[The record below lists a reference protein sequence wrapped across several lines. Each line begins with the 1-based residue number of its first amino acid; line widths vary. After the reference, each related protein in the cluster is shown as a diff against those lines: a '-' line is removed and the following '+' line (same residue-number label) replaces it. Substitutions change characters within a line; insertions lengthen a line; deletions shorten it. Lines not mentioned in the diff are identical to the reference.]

1 MDKGETDRYAG
12 IVRNTR
18 LILFGRLV
26 LPKWFLLAVVCSV
39 LPLAANSASNSSRWF
54 ARSWQTEEGLANNAV
69 SGITQTTDGY
79 LWVAT
84 AVSLERF
91 DGIDFEEIACTNFVP
106 APNRGVLAMIPS
118 RSGSLWLAM
127 DRGPIVRL
135 SSTRTQVFT
144 THDGLP
150 DRTAQKL
157 AEDATGAL
165 WIAYRGGA
173 VCRIVNGKVTTFGP
187 EAGVPRSLVYSLA
200 TDLQGRVWLAAGT
213 NLYRFAS
220 EKFAREIT
228 TRDPIGAIALARG
241 GGIWLCAGSHLCRY
255 RDGLEEVG
263 AFDLGPAD
271 NAAVCLLEDHTGAVW
286 IGTSFNGLVRFDGSQ
301 FETVPTSTRGISVLA
316 EDSEGNLW
324 VGMRAGGLD
333 RVRMR
338 VVQLEL
344 EESALPFEPLQS
356 ITETSNGVLWG
367 ATQNGLLVRRDN
379 DGNWSVIPTPGPG
392 VMCVA
397 ADGSGSVWVGTQN
410 RQLFRWQNGQ
420 FQTWGKEQ
428 GVNGRVLHSLL
439 VSSNGDLWIGGPS
452 TEVERLHSGKIETL
466 KLTHD
471 SGAVRTMTEGTDGN
485 IWIGTARG
493 ALLRARPNDDELT
506 DETERLG
513 LPPMSIRT
521 VYATKDGSIWIGY
534 AGWGIGRLKD
544 GHFARMS
551 TAQGLDDDFVSQII
565 VDGRGCLWYAGD
577 RGLFQLRR
585 DDVEDV
591 LAGRTAR
598 VQSIRYGKGEGLPTL
613 QAMSGASPGVLRSHD
628 GRLWI
633 PMRTA
638 LAVIDPS
645 HLQENR
651 NASPVLITR
660 LIVDGE
666 TRGWHQNM
674 LPALKN
680 GETPVL
686 DLEKPGA
693 ILRLP
698 PGRHRFDFAF
708 TAFNFSAP
716 ENLRF
721 RYMLEGVDDTW
732 IESSKDREVGYSRL
746 PAGDYKFRVTACN
759 SSGDWNETAA
769 QFAFTVAPFFWQ
781 TWWFEVIAA
790 GFFIGVFV
798 AITRYVSFRRLRA
811 KLRALEQQAA
821 LSRER
826 ARIARDIHDD
836 LGTRLSEI
844 TLLSE
849 LALQD
854 HSEREKGQEHIRHIS
869 VTARQATD
877 SLDEIVWAANPR
889 NDTLPDLVGY
899 IGQFAQ
905 QFLHMARIGCRL
917 ELPDQ
922 PPRWPLSAEA
932 RHNLFLVTKEALN
945 NVVRHA
951 HATEVCLRV
960 AVCEESLNLTIEDNG
975 HGFEPNRNHPS
986 ADGLR
991 NMHQRM
997 ETIGGSCDIVSKRGA
1012 GTVVVASLPRRQNNG
1027 AKSKV

>member
-1 MDKGETDRYAG
+1 MNLTHSLW

-18 LILFGRLV
+18 LILFSRLV
-26 LPKWFLLAVVCSV
+26 LPKSVLLALLCSV
-39 LPLAANSASNSSRWF
+39 LPFTANSTSNGSRWF

-69 SGITQTTDGY
+69 SGITQTSDGY

-91 DGIDFEEIACTNFVP
+91 DGFDFEEIVCTNFVP

-135 SSTRTQVFT
+135 SSAKTQVFT

-173 VCRIVNGKVTTFGP
+173 VCRIVDGKVTTFGP
-187 EAGVPRSLVYSLA
+187 EAGVPRTLVYSLA
-200 TDLQGRVWLAAGT
+200 ADLQGRVWLAEST
-213 NLYRFAS
+213 NLYRFAN
-220 EKFAREIT
+220 EKFTRELT
-228 TRDPIGAIALARG
+228 TRDPIGAIALARA

-255 RDGLEEVG
+255 RDALEEVG

-271 NAAVCLLEDHTGAVW
+271 NAAACLLEDHTGAVW

-301 FETVPTSTRGISVLA
+301 FENVPTSSRGIAVLA

-333 RVRMR
+333 RVRRR

-344 EESALPFEPLQS
+344 EESGLPFEPLQS
-356 ITETSNGVLWG
+356 ITQTTNGVLWG
-367 ATQNGLLVRRDN
+367 ATQNGLLVRRD
-379 DGNWSVIPTPGPG
+379 DAGSWSVVPTPGSG
-392 VMCVA
+392 IMCVA
-397 ADGSGSVWVGTQN
+397 AGPADSLWVGTQN
-410 RQLFRWQNGQ
+410 RQLFCLQDGKFR
-420 FQTWGKEQ
+420 TWGRDE
-428 GVNGRVLHSLL
+428 GLSGRILHSLL
-439 VSSNGDLWIGGPS
+439 VASNGDVWIGGPS
-452 TEVERLHSGKIETL
+452 TEIQCLRGGKIETL
-466 KLTHD
+466 KLKHD
-471 SGAVRTMTEGTDGN
+471 SGAVRTMTEDTAGN
-485 IWIGTARG
+485 VWIGTARG
-493 ALLRARPNDDELT
+493 VLLRARAKDGELT
-506 DETERLG
+506 DETELLG
-513 LPPMSIRT
+513 LSPMSIRT
-521 VYATKDGSIWIGY
+521 VYTAKDGSIWIGF

-544 GHFARMS
+544 GHFARIS
-551 TAQGLDDDFVSQII
+551 SGQGLDDDFVSQII
-565 VDGRGCLWYAGD
+565 SDERGSIWYAGD
-577 RGLFQLRR
+577 RGLFRLNQQEA
-585 DDVEDV
+585 EDV
-591 LAGRTAR
+591 LAGHATR
-598 VQSIRYGKGEGLPTL
+598 VQSFRYGKGEGLPTL
-613 QAMSGASPGVLRSHD
+613 QGMSGASPGVLRGAD
-628 GRLWI
+628 GKLWI
-633 PMRTA
+633 PTRTA
-638 LAVIDPS
+638 LAVIDPR
-645 HLQENR
+645 HLQR
-651 NASPVLITR
+651 SRDPSPVLITR
-660 LIVDGE
+660 LVVDGQI
-666 TRGWHQNM
+666 RGWHQDI
-674 LPALKN
+674 LPALKDN
-680 GETPVL
+680 AGPTL
-686 DLEKPGA
+686 DLEKPSAG
-693 ILRLP
+693 LRLS
-698 PGRHRFDFAF
+698 PGHHRLDFAF

-721 RYMLEGVDDTW
+721 RYMLEGADDTW
-732 IESSKDREVGYSRL
+732 IDSAKEREVGYSRL
-746 PAGDYKFRVTACN
+746 SAGNYRFLVSACN
-759 SSGDWNETAA
+759 SSGNWNETATA
-769 QFAFTVAPFFWQ
+769 FAFTVAPFFWQ
-781 TWWFEVIAA
+781 TWWFQVIAA
-790 GFFIGVFV
+790 GIFIGVFV
-798 AITRYVSFRRLRA
+798 GIGRYVTFRRLRA
-811 KLRALEQQAA
+811 KLRTLEQQAA

-844 TLLSE
+844 TLLTE

-905 QFLHMARIGCRL
+905 QFLHMARVGCRL

-945 NVVRHA
+945 NIVRHA
-951 HATEVCLRV
+951 GATEVCLRV
-960 AVCEESLNLTIEDNG
+960 DITEQSLNLTIEDNG
-975 HGFEPNRNHPS
+975 RGFEPNRDHPS

-997 ETIGGSCDIVSKRGA
+997 EAIGGSCDIVSKRGA
-1012 GTVVVASLPRRQNNG
+1012 GTIVVASLPRRQDRN
-1027 AKSKV
+1027 